1 LERAEERRALTNAVA
16 RFTLM
21 ASMVESEFGNLSAPG
36 TGNELTG
43 TSLSLFKSSTPRL

>member
-1 LERAEERRALTNAVA
+1 LERAEERRALTN
-16 RFTLM
+16 FTLM